1 MINTNKITP
10 ESTKYA
16 RGTVWWVELTA
27 DPVCSA
33 SQIFKRPCLIISNDE
48 FNCKFNKITV
58 IPLSTKERYEGHDTI
73 VQTII
78 DGKMSYILCD
88 QIRQV
93 DFSVIGTYAFTLNKA
108 CLREVE
114 RILNKLYFEQPVV
127 DEVVETAVDMTDDR
141 AKISVIEPPEIEE
154 ATKFDDKNMFVRLN
168 NSVQDKLNKT
178 ASDLNDLQKRI
189 QANFNTV
196 NGVAPKKTKTI
207 TKTVSTN
214 NVNNQKSKCSNTNN
228 NVINHVKRNDPPTR
242 LFLGRKPSAMPT
254 KYYSDI
260 DNNIRWWNDYLTN
273 GVEYCMEKYSLT
285 DKISFSKRKYLV
297 KVKLL
302 KLGYDLNKIIEPH

>member
-1 MINTNKITP
+1 MINTNKIP

-127 DEVVETAVDMTDDR
+127 NEVVETAVDMTDDR

-189 QANFNTV
+189 QANLNTV
-196 NGVAPKKTKTI
+196 NGVESKRTKTI
-207 TKTVSTN
+207 TKAKSPINTDTKNKTSKKST
-214 NVNNQKSKCSNTNN
+214 
-228 NVINHVKRNDPPTR
+228 
-242 LFLGRKPSAMPT
+242 PSMPSG
-254 KYYSDI
+254 YFSDI
-260 DNNIRWWNDYLTN
+260 QNNIDFWNDILKHSE
-273 GVEYCMEKYSLT
+273 EYMIDKYNFRDRLQLM
-285 DKISFSKRKYLV
+285 KRKSRV
-297 KVKLL
+297 KIFL
-302 KLGYDLNKIIEPH
+302 KSLGYDITKTIRKK